1 MRDELF
7 SEGWGMR
14 VSYAG
19 CGIIWPNSVA
29 VTRTTGT
36 VHQHNVYTVHNP
48 CPTIKLIMGHY
59 GWSLAVSGAW
69 ERRRL
74 AMTETVITR
83 IALPSD
89 LLLDALE
96 NASPGLMTRLARS
109 EPVVLVIGG
118 AGKGDRLAGVVRC
131 AMAERGPGRPRALTD
146 DDVLRAHNLVGTGMS
161 IRDTADELGVSKSAL
176 GRALQGYGA
185 GRGPKRKLA
194 DAETAQVLHRLAAQ
208 ESAKA
213 IAADLRVS
221 EGRGKHAVWL
231 RRTAPVTEAGPS
243 NGILFLNG
251 SAVPG

>member
-1 MRDELF
+1 
-7 SEGWGMR
+7 
-14 VSYAG
+14 
-19 CGIIWPNSVA
+19 
-29 VTRTTGT
+29 
-36 VHQHNVYTVHNP
+36 
-48 CPTIKLIMGHY
+48 
-59 GWSLAVSGAW
+59 
-69 ERRRL
+69 
-74 AMTETVITR
+74 MTETVITR

-221 EGRGKHAVWL
+221 EATVRRTLKPRAPQKAAGQGRGKQAV
-231 RRTAPVTEAGPS
+231 
-243 NGILFLNG
+243 
-251 SAVPG
+251 